1 MQVPGNPTPGGAPA
15 GGISAEDL
23 KFEKFKVQL
32 KRLPEPAVRNNMIKE
47 GISNSDIDK
56 FFIKQ
61 AGGAGAG
68 GGGSGGGSGG
78 AEGGFKKP
86 AQPEGPPPG
95 TVTSTCVMSMYIVCH
110 MSFE

>member
-1 MQVPGNPTPGGAPA
+1 MK
-15 GGISAEDL
+15 L
-23 KFEKFKVQL
+23 EKFKVQL

-61 AGGAGAG
+61 AAGGGAG
-68 GGGSGGGSGG
+68 GGGGTGG

-95 TVTSTCVMSMYIVCH
+95 RCSI
-110 MSFE
+110 

>member
-1 MQVPGNPTPGGAPA
+1 
-15 GGISAEDL
+15 
-23 KFEKFKVQL
+23 
-32 KRLPEPAVRNNMIKE
+32 MIKE

-61 AGGAGAG
+61 AGGAGGAG
-68 GGGSGGGSGG
+68 GGGNGGTGG

-95 TVTSTCVMSMYIVCH
+95 TRLSSICNKYVCNVK
-110 MSFE
+110 

>member
-1 MQVPGNPTPGGAPA
+1 
-15 GGISAEDL
+15 
-23 KFEKFKVQL
+23 
-32 KRLPEPAVRNNMIKE
+32 MIKE

-61 AGGAGAG
+61 AAGGGAG
-68 GGGSGGGSGG
+68 GGGGTGG

-95 TVTSTCVMSMYIVCH
+95 RCSI
-110 MSFE
+110 